1 MRIRRFLAG
10 LPALFL
16 GAVLVQSVFATT
28 YVINDGGR
36 TFSCTL
42 YTASTREAL
51 SAAGVELTEAD
62 VYTREADTIYVRR
75 APTVTLIY
83 HGKSST
89 VVSEEETV
97 RQLLDR
103 LGIQLAQD
111 DVLSLPA
118 YTVLQR
124 GMELRIDRVE
134 SREEVFTREIP
145 RQTRILWA
153 PELPQG
159 VEEVLNPGQDGAL
172 ECRAWVTYVNG
183 QETQRE
189 ILEQRQTVPAVD
201 CLIARGSGPAVEKT
215 QQTLQIGD
223 GIIGLRPDL
232 APGLHVLEPSVDGRP
247 APAATSR
254 GSSPPPRRPRPHR
267 PRLRMRSNKPVHEP
281 LVEPDRLV
289 RSVE

>member
-62 VYTREADTIYVRR
+62 DYTREADTIYVRR
-75 APTVTLIY
+75 APTVTLTY

-145 RQTRILWA
+145 RQTRTLWA

-172 ECRAWVTYVNG
+172 ECRAWVT
-183 QETQRE
+183 
-189 ILEQRQTVPAVD
+189 
-201 CLIARGSGPAVEKT
+201 
-215 QQTLQIGD
+215 
-223 GIIGLRPDL
+223 
-232 APGLHVLEPSVDGRP
+232 
-247 APAATSR
+247 
-254 GSSPPPRRPRPHR
+254 
-267 PRLRMRSNKPVHEP
+267 
-281 LVEPDRLV
+281 
-289 RSVE
+289 

>member
-75 APTVTLIY
+75 APTVTLTY

-145 RQTRILWA
+145 RQTRTLWA

-189 ILEQRQTVPAVD
+189 VLEQRQTVPAVD

-223 GIIGLRPDL
+223 GIITLPTGEKL
-232 APGLHVLEPSVDGRP
+232 
-247 APAATSR
+247 T
-254 GSSPPPRRPRPHR
+254 
-267 PRLRMRSNKPVHEP
+267 
-281 LVEPDRLV
+281 
-289 RSVE
+289 

>member
-1 MRIRRFLAG
+1 MCGFGGFWPG

-62 VYTREADTIYVRR
+62 VYTREADTIYVCR
-75 APTVTLIY
+75 APTVTLTY

-145 RQTRILWA
+145 RQTRTLWA

-189 ILEQRQTVPAVD
+189 VLEQRQTVPAVD
-201 CLIARGSGPAVEKT
+201 CLIARGS
-215 QQTLQIGD
+215 
-223 GIIGLRPDL
+223 RPGCGENAADL
-232 APGLHVLEPSVDGRP
+232 ADRRRDHHPAHRGKAHLYPGGSRPGHGLHPYGRGLHHHNGHGDHRQP
-247 APAATSR
+247 RHR
-254 GSSPPPRRPRPHR
+254 GGGPPLYPLRNKDVHR
-267 PRLRMRSNKPVHEP
+267 GQ
-281 LVEPDRLV
+281 
-289 RSVE
+289 